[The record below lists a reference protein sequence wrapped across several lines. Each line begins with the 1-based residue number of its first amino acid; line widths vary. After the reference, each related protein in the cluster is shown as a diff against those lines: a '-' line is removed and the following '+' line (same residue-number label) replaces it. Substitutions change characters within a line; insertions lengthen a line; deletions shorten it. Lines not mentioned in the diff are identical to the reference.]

1 MDNKII
7 KKILEL
13 PYNTKIEMNKDV
25 SKILKKYQTK
35 LSVVSDAENFYSQLD
50 ESMNEFRSIKDRRE
64 EVENMLSDLITD
76 YDFLMEEMGPVAKQ
90 LDELLTELD
99 EKAEELGA
107 SANEF
112 FPYYSD
118 SIELIRDYFDE
129 NASPNYFK
137 YNDIDR

>member
-13 PYNTKIEMNKDV
+13 PYNTRIEMNKDV

-76 YDFLMEEMGPVAKQ
+76 YDFLMEEMEPLTSKLQ
-90 LDELLTELD
+90 DLLTELE

-107 SANEF
+107 SGSEF

-118 SIELIRDYFDE
+118 SIELISEWVDE

>member
-1 MDNKII
+1 MSY
-7 KKILEL
+7 E
-13 PYNTKIEMNKDV
+13 DV
-25 SKILKKYQTK
+25 SKLNSSYGNTDQEK
-35 LSVVSDAENFYSQLD
+35 
-50 ESMNEFRSIKDRRE
+50 MMSIKDRRE

-76 YDFLMEEMGPVAKQ
+76 YDFLMEEMEPLTSKLQ
-90 LDELLTELD
+90 DLLTELE

-107 SANEF
+107 SGSEF

-118 SIELIRDYFDE
+118 SIELISEWVDE